1 MFNNPNV
8 TVFLVPGNE
17 KLLFFCRMFFFVF
30 LHISKFWFVYFMW
43 SNFSPETVSA
53 L

>member
-17 KLLFFCRMFFFVF
+17 KLLFFCRMFFLFFF

-43 SNFSPETVSA
+43 SNFFS
-53 L
+53 

>member
-17 KLLFFCRMFFFVF
+17 KLLFFCRMVFLLLFF

-43 SNFSPETVSA
+43 SNFFS
-53 L
+53 